1 MKRFVLH
8 ILAGLLPFMAHAQR
22 YADSIAQ
29 YRQHYKSDFLTDARS
44 PLKTA
49 DTGFLRFYPA
59 DIAYRVKAIFVP
71 TPQSPEFSMPT
82 HSGKDKAFRQYGTAT
97 FRLHDTLLVLHVYQ
111 NLALI
116 KDPKY
121 KDDLFIPFTDLTN
134 YEETY
139 AGGRYIDVSIND
151 IKKNELIL
159 DFNTCY
165 NPYCAFATGYSCPIP
180 PDENKLPVHIRAGE
194 KLFGKDITEE

>member
-1 MKRFVLH
+1 MKRFVLP
-8 ILAGLLPFMAHAQR
+8 ILAGLLPFIAQAQN

-29 YRQHYKSDFLTDARS
+29 YRSHYKQDFLTDARS
-44 PLKTA
+44 PLKAA
-49 DTGFLRFYPA
+49 DTSFLRFYPV
-59 DIAYRVKAIFVP
+59 DIAYRVKAVFVP

-82 HSGKDKAFRQYGTAT
+82 HSGKDKIFRQYGTAT
-97 FRLHDTLLVLHVYQ
+97 FKLHDTLLVLHIYQ
-111 NLALI
+111 NLSL

-151 IKKNELIL
+151 IKKNELII

-165 NPYCAFATGYSCPIP
+165 NPYCAFAAGYSCPIP
-180 PDENKLPVHIRAGE
+180 PDENKMPIHIRAGE
-194 KLFGKDITEE
+194 KLFGREVTE